1 MIKKI
6 CSISLVSVLLWN
18 LVSCAGGTNSSSGQ
32 KSEAPSFPPALIGE
46 WKQTNSN
53 SDDSW
58 QSATIGEDAIEV
70 YWVTDNGD
78 TKSLYW
84 AGTFKAPE
92 TADESYSWDSE
103 NDHEKTDYAMLASG
117 DDIKTFTY
125 KDGELSYSVSAL
137 GTTTTVK
144 LEKEG

>member
-6 CSISLVSVLLWN
+6 CSISLVSVLLLN

-32 KSEAPSFPPALIGE
+32 KSEAPSSPPDLTGE

-92 TADESYSWDSE
+92 TADEPYSWDSE